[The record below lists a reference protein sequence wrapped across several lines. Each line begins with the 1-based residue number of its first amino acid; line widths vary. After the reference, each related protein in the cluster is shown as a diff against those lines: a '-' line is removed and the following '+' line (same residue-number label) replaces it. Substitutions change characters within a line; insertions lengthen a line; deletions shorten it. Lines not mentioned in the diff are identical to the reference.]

1 MPGLA
6 KTSQKAGM
14 SIHEFVKKRTLA
26 EKSLGW
32 AGGRGQWC
40 DGQQEES
47 SKDSLGGVEAARAG
61 HGWLARG
68 WWTDLGSLCV
78 KAEVFLI
85 AQK

>member
-1 MPGLA
+1 MA

-14 SIHEFVKKRTLA
+14 SIHEFVKKQTLA
-26 EKSLGW
+26 EESLGR
-32 AGGRGQWC
+32 AGRRRQWWRRTV
-40 DGQQEES
+40 
-47 SKDSLGGVEAARAG
+47 SKRRAAEASLGGVEAARVG

-78 KAEVFLI
+78 KAEFFLI